1 MNAAEHLRAYAEGWT
16 KGDADTIL
24 SALAEDYTFDDPNV
38 GVVSREGFADYLAEL
53 KEAIASQAHGRVP
66 DPFMELTEVL
76 TREEEGVLTAS
87 CWWAVPGTPLKGAG
101 LIKADDSG
109 VHSEVITYYTKP
121 VGGGS
126 EGQASATAK
135 GTPVSWG

>member
-16 KGDADTIL
+16 KGDADMIL

-38 GVVSREGFADYLAEL
+38 GVVSRDGFADYLAGM
-53 KEAIASQAHGRVP
+53 KEAIASQAQGRVP

-87 CWWAVPGTPLKGAG
+87 CWWAVPGTQMKGAG
-101 LIKADDSG
+101 LIKADASG
-109 VHSEVITYYTKP
+109 VHSEVITFYAKC
-121 VGGGS
+121 VGEGS
-126 EGQASATAK
+126 DSQASATPKAI
-135 GTPVSWG
+135 PLSWG